1 MVSFTVVI
9 IGFER
14 EEYTVFESDQ
24 VVTLVVSVLEGSVRA
39 AMTVALSTINGSALS
54 ESVIIVKVVQKY
66 LLFSLST
73 LP

>member
-1 MVSFTVVI
+1 MTSFTVVI

-39 AMTVALSTINGSALS
+39 AMTVTLSTINGSALS
-54 ESVIIVKVVQKY
+54 ESVTIVKVVQKY
-66 LLFSLST
+66 LPFSIST